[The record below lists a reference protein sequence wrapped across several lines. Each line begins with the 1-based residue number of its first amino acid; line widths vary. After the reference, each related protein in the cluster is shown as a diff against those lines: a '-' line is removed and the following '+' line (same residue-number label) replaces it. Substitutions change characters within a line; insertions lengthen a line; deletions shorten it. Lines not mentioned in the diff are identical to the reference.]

1 MNQAVVLKSFQD
13 GIAVRL
19 DSEMNFEDLVEQVA
33 HRFSMSSPFFRD
45 AAMVI
50 SFEGRTLTFEEECR
64 LANVI
69 SENSGIDVAC
79 IIGKDE
85 ENDRVYGKILEE
97 YQRKTALD
105 STEGQFYRGNLKAG
119 QLLETEASVIILG
132 DVEKGAS
139 VISAGS
145 IIVLGRLEG
154 KACCNGSNEKEHY
167 IAALEMTPQKLKIGD
182 FKYIAEEKR
191 RLRGLELLT
200 DFFCQ
205 LVKQGERSCKIH
217 PKMAYVE
224 NRNISLRP
232 IILKPEV

>member
-1 MNQAVVLKSFQD
+1 MNHAVVLKSFQD

-19 DSEMNFEDLVEQVA
+19 DAEIDFDDLVKQVGN
-33 HRFSMSSPFFRD
+33 RFSMSSPFFKD

-50 SFEGRTLTFEEECR
+50 SFEGRELTFEEECR
-64 LANVI
+64 LAKVI

-79 IIGKDE
+79 IVGKDE
-85 ENDRVYGKILEE
+85 ENNRIYGKILDE
-97 YQRKTALD
+97 YQRKTAME
-105 STEGQFYRGNLKAG
+105 STEGHFYRGNLKAG

-154 KACCNGSNEKEHY
+154 KACSNGNNEDGHY

-182 FKYIAEEKR
+182 FKYITEEKR
-191 RLRGLELLT
+191 RFAGPAFLQSFLYELKKT
-200 DFFCQ
+200 R
-205 LVKQGERSCKIH
+205 ENSCKIH

-224 NRNISLRP
+224 NESIILRP
-232 IILKPEV
+232 IIFMPEV